1 MQCLEALHQ
10 TERPVSVLLLET
22 SRGLSPWGISCSHGR
37 RGQAE
42 GAGPPGCLG
51 GPWALP
57 RSAAALR
64 LRHLPRGATSRLH
77 AHGLPSWPHTRLPL
91 AAFPVLGVHSGGTGS
106 GWHSLR
112 RGPAAARQAC
122 HLTSEGS
129 RRLRLAPHS
138 LSPKVPPL
146 LPPVLPDICG
156 DALSQTPP
164 SGSRPNHLH
173 QDGRACSSWRLLTE
187 ERKAQTVRPP
197 EGSDPE
203 RAPHRPAAFPECAS
217 HAVSRT
223 DTPRPHAAGGD
234 QGRVG

>member
-57 RSAAALR
+57 RSAAALQ

-91 AAFPVLGVHSGGTGS
+91 TAFPVLGVHSGGTGS

-146 LPPVLPDICG
+146 LPPVLLDSCG

-197 EGSDPE
+197 EAVT
-203 RAPHRPAAFPECAS
+203 RNAPHTDLPPSPSVPA
-217 HAVSRT
+217 T
-223 DTPRPHAAGGD
+223 L
-234 QGRVG
+234 